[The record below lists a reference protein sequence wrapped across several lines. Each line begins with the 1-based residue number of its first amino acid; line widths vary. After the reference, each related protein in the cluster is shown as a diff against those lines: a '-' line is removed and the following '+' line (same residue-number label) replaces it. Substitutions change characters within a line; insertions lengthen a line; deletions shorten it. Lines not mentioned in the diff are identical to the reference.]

1 MKIDSPSSI
10 TSREAS
16 IRLEWISTR
25 ILPGVAVLL
34 LSIPLC
40 QWADSI
46 LPDDIVPVYVIYMM
60 SVTVLWS
67 TYMAVQYAFVGIALT
82 WKNKTHA
89 CTNQTATNEST
100 AQKPV
105 FLLEAMP
112 IINESENIDTICKV
126 ETIEEISEAEVVED
140 VCVAETE
147 ELTKENHA
155 SSTYQQGIDDFYQSQ
170 AESQK
175 KKLDTIHEYLLYIM
189 SPFVYEED
197 MDEFCTDLLRF
208 AMNHNYRPE
217 VEWKRYKTK
226 LSSFDVRHMV
236 WSIATRLG
244 LGKGKVYSNDDCACY
259 IERRFAS
266 LCVTASGEQE
276 PDCHIQQRPD
286 SLRLPWER
294 RTAVSYSFATGWRE
308 RLKLISLTN
317 PASKHKHHI
326 TGHIRY
332 KTLVWLYC
340 VYTFLVINL
349 TQNTAKISTVI
360 HYTYVFD
367 VIKIHFKNLF

>member
-40 QWADSI
+40 QWADSN
-46 LPDDIVPVYVIYMM
+46 LPDGIVPVSIIYLMIVII
-60 SVTVLWS
+60 LWS
-67 TYMAVQYAFVGIALT
+67 TYMAVQYAFVGIAQT
-82 WKNKTHA
+82 RKNKTHS
-89 CTNQTATNEST
+89 CNNQTATNEST

-112 IINESENIDTICKV
+112 MVAESNVNESVCD
-126 ETIEEISEAEVVED
+126 AEVVEEIVEKTTVTD
-140 VCVAETE
+140 SKVISEETKPGNE
-147 ELTKENHA
+147 PSTVLAASA

-208 AMNHNYRPE
+208 AMDHNYRPE
-217 VEWKRYKTK
+217 VEWKRFKTK
-226 LSSFDVRHMV
+226 LSSFDVRHLV
-236 WSIATRLG
+236 WSIAIRLG

-266 LCVTASGEQE
+266 LCVTASGE
-276 PDCHIQQRPD
+276 PLSH
-286 SLRLPWER
+286 STLR
-294 RTAVSYSFATGWRE
+294 
-308 RLKLISLTN
+308 
-317 PASKHKHHI
+317 
-326 TGHIRY
+326 
-332 KTLVWLYC
+332 
-340 VYTFLVINL
+340 NL
-349 TQNTAKISTVI
+349 TVTSNSDQI
-360 HYTYVFD
+360 HCD
-367 VIKIHFKNLF
+367 IQGEDGLLFHIPSQLGVEKDRR

>member
-1 MKIDSPSSI
+1 MAMKIDSPSSI

-40 QWADSI
+40 QWADSN
-46 LPDDIVPVYVIYMM
+46 LPDGIVPVSIIYLMIVII
-60 SVTVLWS
+60 LWS
-67 TYMAVQYAFVGIALT
+67 MYMAVQYAFVGIAQT
-82 WKNKTHA
+82 WRTKTHA
-89 CTNQTATNEST
+89 CNNQTATNEST
-100 AQKPV
+100 AQMPV

-112 IINESENIDTICKV
+112 MVAESNGTESVCN
-126 ETIEEISEAEVVED
+126 AEVVEEI
-140 VCVAETE
+140 AEKTTITDTKVIAE
-147 ELTKENHA
+147 EANPDKEPSTVSAAPA

-208 AMNHNYRPE
+208 AMDHNYRPE

-226 LSSFDVRHMV
+226 LSSFDVRHLV
-236 WSIATRLG
+236 WNIARRLG
-244 LGKGKVYSNDDCACY
+244 LGKGNVFSNDDCACY

-266 LCVTASGEQE
+266 LCKMANGE
-276 PDCHIQQRPD
+276 PLSHNT
-286 SLRLPWER
+286 LR
-294 RTAVSYSFATGWRE
+294 
-308 RLKLISLTN
+308 
-317 PASKHKHHI
+317 
-326 TGHIRY
+326 
-332 KTLVWLYC
+332 
-340 VYTFLVINL
+340 NL
-349 TQNTAKISTVI
+349 TVTSNSDQI
-360 HYTYVFD
+360 HCDYPGAD
-367 VIKIHFKNLF
+367 GLLFHIPSQLGGEKG

>member
-46 LPDDIVPVYVIYMM
+46 LPDGIVPVSIIYLMIVII
-60 SVTVLWS
+60 LWS
-67 TYMAVQYAFVGIALT
+67 MYMAVQYAFVGMAQT
-82 WKNKTHA
+82 RKNKTHA
-89 CTNQTATNEST
+89 CNNQTATNEST
-100 AQKPV
+100 AQRSV

-112 IINESENIDTICKV
+112 VYKESEIIDT
-126 ETIEEISEAEVVED
+126 ISEAETTEEIIEAVVSED
-140 VCVAETE
+140 VCAAETE
-147 ELTKENHA
+147 EPAKDNHA
-155 SSTYQQGIDDFYQSQ
+155 SVTYQQGIDDFYQSQ

-175 KKLDTIHEYLLYIM
+175 KRIQTIHEYILYIM
-189 SPFVYEED
+189 SPFFYEED
-197 MDEFCTDLLRF
+197 MDEFCTDLLSF
-208 AMNHNYRPE
+208 AMDHNYRPE

-226 LSSFDVRHMV
+226 LNSFDVRHMV

-266 LCVTASGEQE
+266 LCVTASGE
-276 PDCHIQQRPD
+276 PLSH
-286 SLRLPWER
+286 STLR
-294 RTAVSYSFATGWRE
+294 
-308 RLKLISLTN
+308 
-317 PASKHKHHI
+317 
-326 TGHIRY
+326 
-332 KTLVWLYC
+332 
-340 VYTFLVINL
+340 NL
-349 TQNTAKISTVI
+349 TVTSNSDQI
-360 HYTYVFD
+360 HCD
-367 VIKIHFKNLF
+367 IQGEDGLLFHIPSQLGFSC

>member
-40 QWADSI
+40 QWADSN
-46 LPDDIVPVYVIYMM
+46 LPNGIIPVSIIYLMIVI
-60 SVTVLWS
+60 VLWS
-67 TYMAVQYAFVGIALT
+67 MYMAVQYAFVGIAQT
-82 WKNKTHA
+82 KKAKINAT
-89 CTNQTATNEST
+89 TNNSNPHEEDGQA
-100 AQKPV
+100 PV

-112 IINESENIDTICKV
+112 VYNESEGIDTACEA
-126 ETIEEISEAEVVED
+126 ETAEEISETEVIEEAYM
-140 VCVAETE
+140 AETG
-147 ELTKENHA
+147 ELAKDNHV
-155 SSTYQQGIDDFYQSQ
+155 SVTYQQGIDDFYQSQ

-208 AMNHNYRPE
+208 AMDHNYRPE

-244 LGKGKVYSNDDCACY
+244 L
-259 IERRFAS
+259 
-266 LCVTASGEQE
+266 
-276 PDCHIQQRPD
+276 
-286 SLRLPWER
+286 
-294 RTAVSYSFATGWRE
+294 
-308 RLKLISLTN
+308 ISSVVL
-317 PASKHKHHI
+317 
-326 TGHIRY
+326 
-332 KTLVWLYC
+332 L
-340 VYTFLVINL
+340 
-349 TQNTAKISTVI
+349 
-360 HYTYVFD
+360 HYA
-367 VIKIHFKNLF
+367 

>member
-1 MKIDSPSSI
+1 MRIDSPSSI

-40 QWADSI
+40 QWADSN
-46 LPDDIVPVYVIYMM
+46 LPDGIIPVSIIYLMIVII
-60 SVTVLWS
+60 LWS
-67 TYMAVQYAFVGIALT
+67 MYMAVQYAFVGIAQA
-82 WKNKTHA
+82 WKNKTLA
-89 CTNQTATNEST
+89 CNNQTATNEST

-112 IINESENIDTICKV
+112 IVAESNVNESVCN
-126 ETIEEISEAEVVED
+126 AEVVEEIAEKTIATD
-140 VCVAETE
+140 SKVILEEANPDNEPSTVATAS
-147 ELTKENHA
+147 A

-208 AMNHNYRPE
+208 AMDHNYRPE
-217 VEWKRYKTK
+217 VEWKRFKTK
-226 LSSFDVRHMV
+226 LSSFDVRHLV
-236 WSIATRLG
+236 WSIAIRLG

-266 LCVTASGEQE
+266 LCVTASGE
-276 PDCHIQQRPD
+276 PLSH
-286 SLRLPWER
+286 STLR
-294 RTAVSYSFATGWRE
+294 
-308 RLKLISLTN
+308 
-317 PASKHKHHI
+317 
-326 TGHIRY
+326 
-332 KTLVWLYC
+332 
-340 VYTFLVINL
+340 NL
-349 TQNTAKISTVI
+349 TVTSNSDQI
-360 HYTYVFD
+360 HCD
-367 VIKIHFKNLF
+367 IQGEDGLLFHIPSQLGVEKDRR

>member
-40 QWADSI
+40 QWADSN
-46 LPDDIVPVYVIYMM
+46 LPDGIVPVSIIYLMIVII
-60 SVTVLWS
+60 LWS
-67 TYMAVQYAFVGIALT
+67 TYMAVQYAFVGIAQT
-82 WKNKTHA
+82 RKNKTHS
-89 CTNQTATNEST
+89 CNNQTATNEST

-105 FLLEAMP
+105 LLLEAMP
-112 IINESENIDTICKV
+112 MVAESNVNESVCD
-126 ETIEEISEAEVVED
+126 AEVVEEIVEKTTVTD
-140 VCVAETE
+140 SKVISEETKPGNE
-147 ELTKENHA
+147 PSTVSAASA

-208 AMNHNYRPE
+208 AMDHNYRPE
-217 VEWKRYKTK
+217 VEWKRFKTK
-226 LSSFDVRHMV
+226 LSSFDVRHLV
-236 WSIATRLG
+236 WSIAIRLG

-266 LCVTASGEQE
+266 LCVTASGE
-276 PDCHIQQRPD
+276 PLSH
-286 SLRLPWER
+286 STLR
-294 RTAVSYSFATGWRE
+294 
-308 RLKLISLTN
+308 
-317 PASKHKHHI
+317 
-326 TGHIRY
+326 
-332 KTLVWLYC
+332 
-340 VYTFLVINL
+340 NL
-349 TQNTAKISTVI
+349 TVTSNSDQI
-360 HYTYVFD
+360 HCD
-367 VIKIHFKNLF
+367 IQGEDGLLFHIPSQLGVEKDRR

>member
-40 QWADSI
+40 QWADSN
-46 LPDDIVPVYVIYMM
+46 LPDGIVLVSIIYLMIVII
-60 SVTVLWS
+60 LWS
-67 TYMAVQYAFVGIALT
+67 TYMAVQYAFVGIAQT
-82 WKNKTHA
+82 RKNKTHS
-89 CTNQTATNEST
+89 CNNQTATNEST

-112 IINESENIDTICKV
+112 MVAESNVNESVCD
-126 ETIEEISEAEVVED
+126 AEVVEEIVEKTTVTD
-140 VCVAETE
+140 SKVISEETKPGNE
-147 ELTKENHA
+147 PSTVSAASA

-208 AMNHNYRPE
+208 AMDHNYRPE
-217 VEWKRYKTK
+217 VEWKRFKTK
-226 LSSFDVRHMV
+226 LSSFDVRHLV
-236 WSIATRLG
+236 WSIAIRLG

-266 LCVTASGEQE
+266 LCVTASGE
-276 PDCHIQQRPD
+276 PLSH
-286 SLRLPWER
+286 STLR
-294 RTAVSYSFATGWRE
+294 
-308 RLKLISLTN
+308 
-317 PASKHKHHI
+317 
-326 TGHIRY
+326 
-332 KTLVWLYC
+332 
-340 VYTFLVINL
+340 NL
-349 TQNTAKISTVI
+349 TVTSNSDQI
-360 HYTYVFD
+360 HCD
-367 VIKIHFKNLF
+367 IQGEDGLLFHIPSQLGVEKDRR

>member
-40 QWADSI
+40 QWADSN
-46 LPDDIVPVYVIYMM
+46 LPDGIVPVSIIYLMIVII
-60 SVTVLWS
+60 LWS
-67 TYMAVQYAFVGIALT
+67 MYMAVQYAFVGIAQT
-82 WKNKTHA
+82 WRTKTHA
-89 CTNQTATNEST
+89 CNNQTATNEST
-100 AQKPV
+100 AQMPV

-112 IINESENIDTICKV
+112 MVAESNGTESVCN
-126 ETIEEISEAEVVED
+126 AEVVEEIAEKTTFTD
-140 VCVAETE
+140 SKVISEEANHPDNEPCTVATAS
-147 ELTKENHA
+147 A

-208 AMNHNYRPE
+208 AMDHNYRPE

-226 LSSFDVRHMV
+226 LSSFDVRHLV
-236 WSIATRLG
+236 WNIARRLG
-244 LGKGKVYSNDDCACY
+244 LGKGNVFSNDDCACY

-266 LCVTASGEQE
+266 LCKMANGE
-276 PDCHIQQRPD
+276 PLSHNT
-286 SLRLPWER
+286 LR
-294 RTAVSYSFATGWRE
+294 
-308 RLKLISLTN
+308 
-317 PASKHKHHI
+317 
-326 TGHIRY
+326 
-332 KTLVWLYC
+332 
-340 VYTFLVINL
+340 NL
-349 TQNTAKISTVI
+349 TVTSNSDQI
-360 HYTYVFD
+360 HCDYPGAD
-367 VIKIHFKNLF
+367 GLLFHIPSQLGGEKG

>member
-40 QWADSI
+40 QWADSN
-46 LPDDIVPVYVIYMM
+46 LPDGIVPVSIIYLMI
-60 SVTVLWS
+60 VTILWS
-67 TYMAVQYAFVGIALT
+67 TYMAVQYAFVGIAQT
-82 WKNKTHA
+82 RKNKTHS
-89 CTNQTATNEST
+89 CNNQTATNEST

-112 IINESENIDTICKV
+112 MVAESNVNESVCD
-126 ETIEEISEAEVVED
+126 AEVVEEIVEKTTVKD
-140 VCVAETE
+140 SKVISEETKPGNE
-147 ELTKENHA
+147 PSTVSAASA

-208 AMNHNYRPE
+208 AMDHNYRPE
-217 VEWKRYKTK
+217 VEWKRFKTK
-226 LSSFDVRHMV
+226 LSSFDVRHLV
-236 WSIATRLG
+236 WSIAIRLG

-266 LCVTASGEQE
+266 LCVTASGE
-276 PDCHIQQRPD
+276 PLSH
-286 SLRLPWER
+286 STLR
-294 RTAVSYSFATGWRE
+294 
-308 RLKLISLTN
+308 
-317 PASKHKHHI
+317 
-326 TGHIRY
+326 
-332 KTLVWLYC
+332 
-340 VYTFLVINL
+340 NL
-349 TQNTAKISTVI
+349 TVTSNSDQI
-360 HYTYVFD
+360 HCD
-367 VIKIHFKNLF
+367 IQGEDGLLFHIPSQLGVEKDRR

>member
-40 QWADSI
+40 QWADSN
-46 LPDDIVPVYVIYMM
+46 LPDGIVPVSIIYLMIVII
-60 SVTVLWS
+60 LWS
-67 TYMAVQYAFVGIALT
+67 TYMAVQYAFVGIAQT
-82 WKNKTHA
+82 RKNKTHS
-89 CTNQTATNEST
+89 CNNQTATNEST

-112 IINESENIDTICKV
+112 MVAESNVNESVCD
-126 ETIEEISEAEVVED
+126 AEVVEEIAEKTTVTD
-140 VCVAETE
+140 SKVISEEANPDKEPSIVSVAP
-147 ELTKENHA
+147 A

-208 AMNHNYRPE
+208 ATDHNYRPE

-226 LSSFDVRHMV
+226 LSSFDVRHLV
-236 WSIATRLG
+236 WSIAIRLG

-266 LCVTASGEQE
+266 LCVTASGE
-276 PDCHIQQRPD
+276 PLSH
-286 SLRLPWER
+286 STLR
-294 RTAVSYSFATGWRE
+294 
-308 RLKLISLTN
+308 
-317 PASKHKHHI
+317 
-326 TGHIRY
+326 
-332 KTLVWLYC
+332 
-340 VYTFLVINL
+340 NL
-349 TQNTAKISTVI
+349 TVTSNSDQI
-360 HYTYVFD
+360 HCD
-367 VIKIHFKNLF
+367 IQGADGLLFHIPSQLGVEKDRR

>member
-67 TYMAVQYAFVGIALT
+67 TYMAVQYAFVGIV
-82 WKNKTHA
+82 
-89 CTNQTATNEST
+89 QTRKAKDKVSIDNSNSHEEDGQT
-100 AQKPV
+100 PV

-112 IINESENIDTICKV
+112 IVAESNVNESVCD
-126 ETIEEISEAEVVED
+126 AEVVEEIAEKTTITD
-140 VCVAETE
+140 SKVISEEVNPVNEPSTVATAP
-147 ELTKENHA
+147 A

-175 KKLDTIHEYLLYIM
+175 RKLDTIHEYLLYIM

-208 AMNHNYRPE
+208 AMDHNYRPE

-226 LSSFDVRHMV
+226 LSSFDVRHLV
-236 WSIATRLG
+236 WNIAIRLG

-266 LCVTASGEQE
+266 LCVTASGE
-276 PDCHIQQRPD
+276 PLSH
-286 SLRLPWER
+286 STLR
-294 RTAVSYSFATGWRE
+294 
-308 RLKLISLTN
+308 
-317 PASKHKHHI
+317 
-326 TGHIRY
+326 
-332 KTLVWLYC
+332 
-340 VYTFLVINL
+340 NL
-349 TQNTAKISTVI
+349 TVTSNSDQI
-360 HYTYVFD
+360 HCD
-367 VIKIHFKNLF
+367 IQGEDGLLFHIPSQLGVEKDRR

>member
-67 TYMAVQYAFVGIALT
+67 TYMAVQYAFVGIA
-82 WKNKTHA
+82 
-89 CTNQTATNEST
+89 QTRKAKDKVSIDNSNSHEEDGQT
-100 AQKPV
+100 PV

-112 IINESENIDTICKV
+112 VVAESNVNESVCN
-126 ETIEEISEAEVVED
+126 AEVVEEI
-140 VCVAETE
+140 AEKTTVTDSKVISE
-147 ELTKENHA
+147 EANPDKEPSTASTAPA

-208 AMNHNYRPE
+208 AMDHNYRPE

-266 LCVTASGEQE
+266 LCVTASGE
-276 PDCHIQQRPD
+276 PLSH
-286 SLRLPWER
+286 STLR
-294 RTAVSYSFATGWRE
+294 
-308 RLKLISLTN
+308 
-317 PASKHKHHI
+317 
-326 TGHIRY
+326 
-332 KTLVWLYC
+332 
-340 VYTFLVINL
+340 NL
-349 TQNTAKISTVI
+349 TVTSNSDQI
-360 HYTYVFD
+360 HCD
-367 VIKIHFKNLF
+367 IQGADGLLFHIPSQLGIEKDGR

>member
-1 MKIDSPSSI
+1 MKIESPSSI
-10 TSREAS
+10 TPREAS

-34 LSIPLC
+34 LSIPFC
-40 QWADSI
+40 QWADSV

-67 TYMAVQYAFVGIALT
+67 AYLAVQYAFVGIAQT
-82 WKNKTHA
+82 RKAQTHA
-89 CTNQTATNEST
+89 SKNQTATKEPT

-105 FLLEAMP
+105 FLLEAKHVY
-112 IINESENIDTICKV
+112 NESEIIDTIS
-126 ETIEEISEAEVVED
+126 ETETAEEIIEAEVPEEACVEE
-140 VCVAETE
+140 AG
-147 ELTKENHA
+147 ELAKESYA

-197 MDEFCTDLLRF
+197 MDDFCTDLLRF
-208 AMNHNYRPE
+208 AMDHNYRPE
-217 VEWKRYKTK
+217 VEWKRFKTK
-226 LSSFDVRHMV
+226 LSSFDVRHLV

-266 LCVTASGEQE
+266 LCVTASRE
-276 PDCHIQQRPD
+276 PLSHNT
-286 SLRLPWER
+286 LR
-294 RTAVSYSFATGWRE
+294 
-308 RLKLISLTN
+308 
-317 PASKHKHHI
+317 
-326 TGHIRY
+326 
-332 KTLVWLYC
+332 
-340 VYTFLVINL
+340 NL
-349 TQNTAKISTVI
+349 TVTSNSDQINCDYPGK
-360 HYTYVFD
+360 D
-367 VIKIHFKNLF
+367 GLLFHIPSQLGSSC

>member
-40 QWADSI
+40 QWADSN
-46 LPDDIVPVYVIYMM
+46 LPDGIVPVSIIYLMIVII
-60 SVTVLWS
+60 LWS
-67 TYMAVQYAFVGIALT
+67 TYMAVQYAFVGIAQT
-82 WKNKTHA
+82 RKNKTHS
-89 CTNQTATNEST
+89 CNNQTATNEST

-112 IINESENIDTICKV
+112 MVAESNVNESVCD
-126 ETIEEISEAEVVED
+126 AEVVEEIVEKTTVKD
-140 VCVAETE
+140 SKVISE
-147 ELTKENHA
+147 EANPDNEPSTVSAASA

-208 AMNHNYRPE
+208 AMDHNYRPE

-226 LSSFDVRHMV
+226 LSSFDVRHLV
-236 WSIATRLG
+236 WSIAIRLG

-266 LCVTASGEQE
+266 LCVTASGE
-276 PDCHIQQRPD
+276 PLSH
-286 SLRLPWER
+286 STLR
-294 RTAVSYSFATGWRE
+294 
-308 RLKLISLTN
+308 
-317 PASKHKHHI
+317 
-326 TGHIRY
+326 
-332 KTLVWLYC
+332 
-340 VYTFLVINL
+340 NL
-349 TQNTAKISTVI
+349 TVTSNSDQI
-360 HYTYVFD
+360 HCD
-367 VIKIHFKNLF
+367 IQGADGLLFHIPSQLGVEKD

>member
-10 TSREAS
+10 TSHEAS

-40 QWADSI
+40 QWADSN
-46 LPDDIVPVYVIYMM
+46 LPDGIVPVYVIYMM

-67 TYMAVQYAFVGIALT
+67 AYLAVQYAFVGIA
-82 WKNKTHA
+82 
-89 CTNQTATNEST
+89 QTRKAKDKVSIDNSISHEEDGQT
-100 AQKPV
+100 PV

-112 IINESENIDTICKV
+112 IIADSNGTESVCD
-126 ETIEEISEAEVVED
+126 AEVVEEIAEKTTVTD
-140 VCVAETE
+140 SEVIAEEANPDKEPSTVAT
-147 ELTKENHA
+147 A
-155 SSTYQQGIDDFYQSQ
+155 PVSSTYQQGIDDFYQSQ

-208 AMNHNYRPE
+208 SMDHNYRPE
-217 VEWKRYKTK
+217 VEWKKFKTK
-226 LSSFDVRHMV
+226 LSSFDVRHLV
-236 WSIATRLG
+236 WSIAIRLG

-266 LCVTASGEQE
+266 LCVTASGE
-276 PDCHIQQRPD
+276 PLSH
-286 SLRLPWER
+286 STLR
-294 RTAVSYSFATGWRE
+294 
-308 RLKLISLTN
+308 
-317 PASKHKHHI
+317 
-326 TGHIRY
+326 
-332 KTLVWLYC
+332 
-340 VYTFLVINL
+340 NL
-349 TQNTAKISTVI
+349 TVTSNSDQI
-360 HYTYVFD
+360 HCD
-367 VIKIHFKNLF
+367 IQGEDGLLFHIPSQLGLEKG